1 MTEPKRTYRLQDS
14 MPTFDQNSTGGEL
27 QTPRKS
33 ILVVEDEEDLNHAL
47 ACCLR
52 RSGFHVVS
60 SFDALSGLQQTGYH
74 KPDLVLIDLVR
85 PDLQTS
91 GYLGE
96 FLELDRMA
104 IVPVILMVTDETP
117 ELTREANRLGIKE
130 LMQKPVAH
138 LLVAERIGVILD
150 VELTDIRD

>member
-14 MPTFDQNSTGGEL
+14 MPTYDEDSTGGEL
-27 QTPRKS
+27 QTHRKS

-47 ACCLR
+47 SCCLR
-52 RSGFHVVS
+52 KSGFHVTS

-74 KPDLVLIDLVR
+74 KPDLVLIDLIR

-96 FLELDRMA
+96 FLELDRMKV
-104 IVPVILMVTDETP
+104 VPIILLVPETTP
-117 ELTREANRLGIKE
+117 ELALEAERLGVTA
-130 LMQKPVAH
+130 LLQKPIAHPDVAR
-138 LLVAERIGVILD
+138 RIGEILK
-150 VELTDIRD
+150 VPLTDIDE